1 MATDQQ
7 VRAANLTMGLTYA
20 AGALGIG
27 LAFATIFD
35 PAPDL
40 RWACLLA
47 VGIAGI
53 LSFVRHSL
61 LHRGDAARMGWDTGE
76 ANPFQVEVGLA
87 NLAWGALAVVAVV
100 LGWGLAL
107 YSACFLVFGFYMA
120 FVTVFKAMRAAG
132 GHRGE
137 WGSVVPAAAF
147 AAMLVIIGA
156 LGMSALP

>member
-1 MATDQQ
+1 MASDQQ
-7 VRAANLTMGLTYA
+7 VKAANFTMALTYA

-35 PAPDL
+35 AAPDL
-40 RWACLLA
+40 RWGCLFA
-47 VGIAGI
+47 VGVAGI

-61 LHRGDAARMGWDTGE
+61 MHRGDARRMGWDTGE

-87 NLAWGALAVVAVV
+87 NLAWGVLAVVAVV
-100 LGWGLAL
+100 LDWGLAI

-132 GHRGE
+132 AHREE
-137 WGSVVPAAAF
+137 WGSVAPAASF
-147 AAMLVIIGA
+147 AALLIVIGS
-156 LGMSALP
+156 LGMNALP